1 MVLLIFYVCLA
12 LGVSFLCSIME
23 AVLLS
28 VTPAYIENKNQAG
41 SPAGRR
47 LSKFKDNID
56 RPLAAIL
63 SLNTIAHT
71 VGAVGAG
78 AQAAIVFGR
87 AYIGIASAVLTLLI
101 LIVSEIIPKTLGA
114 VYWRELAP
122 FVANLLEPLVWILSP
137 LVFVSQAITRL
148 LARDNEERFIQ
159 PEEISAMAALGEQQG
174 VLDDSESSVLK
185 NTLRLRELK
194 VEDVMTPRTV
204 IFSLAENKLIDE
216 VMNEFEDLEFSR
228 IPVYSDHEENLSGY
242 VLKDEILLRAA
253 RNQGSTK
260 LAEIKREFL
269 AVSEDEPL
277 TNMLENLIRGPGII
291 AYVVDRYGGLSGIVS
306 LEDVVETLLGLEI
319 VDESDSVEDLQQL
332 AREQALRRNQSTTRD
347 DQTNDFEKKGQPL

>member
-1 MVLLIFYVCLA
+1 MALLLFYVCLA

-41 SPAGRR
+41 SAAGRR
-47 LSKFKDNID
+47 LSGFKDNID

-78 AQAAIVFGR
+78 AQAAIVFGK

-101 LIVSEIIPKTLGA
+101 LILSEIIPKTLGA

-122 FVANLLEPLVWILSP
+122 SVANILEPLVWILSP

-148 LARDNEERFIQ
+148 LAKDDETSIQ
-159 PEEISAMAALGEQQG
+159 PEEIGAMAALGEQQG
-174 VLDDSESSVLK
+174 VLGGSESSVLK

-194 VEDVMTPRTV
+194 VEDIMTPRTV
-204 IFSLAENKLIDE
+204 IFSLSENKLIDE

-260 LAEIKREFL
+260 LSEIKREFL

-277 TNMLENLIRGPGII
+277 TTMLEALIRGPGII
-291 AYVVDRYGGLSGIVS
+291 AYVVDCYGGLSGIVS

-319 VDESDSVEDLQQL
+319 VDESDSVEDMQL
-332 AREQALRRNQSTTRD
+332 FAREKAQRRKKSTTDD
-347 DQTNDFEKKGQPL
+347 DQTKLGGTKNN